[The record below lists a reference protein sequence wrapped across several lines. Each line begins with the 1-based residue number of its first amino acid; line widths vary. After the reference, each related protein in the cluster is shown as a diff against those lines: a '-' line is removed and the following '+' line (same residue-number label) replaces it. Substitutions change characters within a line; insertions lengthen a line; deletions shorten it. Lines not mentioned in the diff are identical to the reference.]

1 MKKSEQTDYREF
13 IVLRAGNS
21 PNEIVKI
28 DLENFNE
35 GVYKA
40 LNIDIYEH
48 VRLGNVL
55 GIDLHMLVDEEGA
68 LNDSKLNRQATYLYG
83 HHIFGDALLCTVDDN
98 YNFGPVEGSEFFKL
112 YSLFFRNKVSKS

>member
-1 MKKSEQTDYREF
+1 MNKEKDIRQF

-21 PNEIVKI
+21 PNEIVNI
-28 DLENFNE
+28 DLNDFNH

-48 VRLGNVL
+48 VHVGSTF

-68 LNDSKLNRQATYLYG
+68 
-83 HHIFGDALLCTVDDN
+83 I
-98 YNFGPVEGSEFFKL
+98 
-112 YSLFFRNKVSKS
+112 KSP